1 MISEW
6 NRLGHQQQH
15 MPADYP
21 YQWSSNVANLAKT
34 SKINR
39 RRKDFIDYKE
49 QVLIIR
55 NNLNWD
61 YMEVQN
67 QKLKVQTWSN

>member
-39 RRKDFIDYKE
+39 RRE
-49 QVLIIR
+49 RLHRLQRQVLIIS
-55 NNLNWD
+55 NLNWD

>member
-1 MISEW
+1 MESF
-6 NRLGHQQQH
+6 RSSQQH

-21 YQWSSNVANLAKT
+21 YQWSSNVANLAKQVK
-34 SKINR
+34 SIVEG
-39 RRKDFIDYKE
+39 KDFIDYKE